1 MLGLAGVKQKG
12 DGYMK
17 KLVICL
23 VLAVVLLCPQIS
35 AAETAVESFSYESE
49 TDTVSAEKVF
59 YDVLSEKVTD
69 IQITGRGASFYF
81 AYDNLFRNMGKW
93 LDFSPHV
100 VTKTIGEY
108 GVSEKVAEALGNI
121 QACVLDF
128 SDGDRYP
135 GLAVVTVDVGESFA
149 GKHVDVYRYI
159 QEEAGDRLEPVL
171 RQYRVGENGTIELSL
186 TAAKDYIILES
197 TGASALGSRVDSL
210 TPGAMLSDGESGSNA
225 GVIAVV
231 VICAVLVAGT
241 FALIIIL
248 QARRRSFGEERVRT
262 ARKPDAENRK
272 NR

>member
-1 MLGLAGVKQKG
+1 MKQKG

-17 KLVICL
+17 KLVTCL
-23 VLAVVLLCPQIS
+23 ILAMVLLCPHIS
-35 AAETAVESFSYESE
+35 AAETAVENFSYTSE
-49 TDTVSAEKVF
+49 TDTVSAEEVF

-69 IQITGRGASFYF
+69 IQITGRGAAFYF

-100 VTKTIGEY
+100 LIKPIGEY
-108 GVSEKVAEALGNI
+108 GVSEKVAETLGNV

-128 SDGDRYP
+128 ADGDRYP

-149 GKHVDVYRYI
+149 GKHVDVYRYVP
-159 QEEAGDRLEPVL
+159 EEAGDRLEPVL
-171 RQYRVGENGTIELSL
+171 RKYRVGENGTIELSL
-186 TAAKDYIILES
+186 TAAKDYLVLES
-197 TGASALGSRVDSL
+197 TGAAALGSRMDSL
-210 TPGAMLSDGESGSNA
+210 MPGVLLSDGESGSNA
-225 GVIAVV
+225 GLIALV

-241 FALIIIL
+241 FALIMIL

-262 ARKPDAENRK
+262 ARKAGAENRK